1 MSRGLIGTADRGQ
14 RRGRRCDQKLK
25 PGSITKDAV
34 NPGQEI
40 DLDPGSSETPLKG
53 PGQA

>member
-1 MSRGLIGTADRGQ
+1 MGVKIGAQ
-14 RRGRRCDQKLK
+14 RRGRRCDQNQK
-25 PGSITKDAV
+25 PGPITKDAV